1 VTKYWKLPFALLAA
15 MAMLVLWSGAANADV
30 TDPLEPVPGVIDCVT
45 DPTTESCSALD
56 ASSGDEQAPALPD
69 ISTLPDI
76 PVLSELPT
84 GPDAPAARPE
94 LPAGTPDE
102 EGTAAAAE
110 PGPDELA
117 AACDDLFVELEAA
130 GLPAGL
136 DCSAIA
142 GCVTLLIPE
151 DMTLEELNG
160 LTEADLEALL
170 SPDALDGF
178 LTCIE
183 DAVGGVVTTPTPTTP
198 APVVQPVVQET
209 YYDNCDDARAQGA
222 APVHA
227 GQPGY
232 RAGLDSDSD
241 GIGCETAEGT
251 VVPVSAGAAPVARAG
266 QLAYTGVEVTPMLA
280 AGAVL
285 LAGGGGLLLASR
297 RRS

>member
-30 TDPLEPVPGVIDCVT
+30 TDPLEPVTGVIDCVT
-45 DPTTESCSALD
+45 DPTTESCSALV
-56 ASSGDEQAPALPD
+56 ASSDDEQAPALPD

-76 PVLSELPT
+76 PVISEFPT

-102 EGTAAAAE
+102 EGTVAAAE

-117 AACDDLFVELEAA
+117 AACDDLFAGLEAA

-136 DCSAIA
+136 DCGAIA
-142 GCVTLLIPE
+142 DCVTLLIPE
-151 DMTLEELNG
+151 DMTLEELDG

-183 DAVGGVVTTPTPTTP
+183 DAVGGVVPTPTPTTP
-198 APVVQPVVQET
+198 VPVAQPVVQAT

-222 APVHA
+222 APVYA

-232 RAGLDSDSD
+232 RAGLDSDND
-241 GIGCETAEGT
+241 GIGCEDAEGT
-251 VVPVSAGAAPVARAG
+251 VVPVSAGTAPVASAG
-266 QLAYTGVEVTPMLA
+266 QLAYTGVELSPMLA